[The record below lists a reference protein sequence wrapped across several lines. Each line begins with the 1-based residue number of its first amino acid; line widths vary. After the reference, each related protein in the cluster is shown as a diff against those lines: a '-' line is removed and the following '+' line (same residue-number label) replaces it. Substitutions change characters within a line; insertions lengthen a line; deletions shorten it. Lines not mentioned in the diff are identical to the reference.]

1 MKLLRFVCL
10 FCAVIFG
17 STAMAQS
24 QDELQQLMR
33 NRGEYYF
40 TLSVDSP
47 SVINEISQ
55 VCSVDATDGRT
66 VVAYASKGNTTNC
79 SAWASRPSCRRRLRC
94 AMKPRCGRVA
104 TAPPTNGTAI

>member
-1 MKLLRFVCL
+1 MSPLFLYLCVFVFLRKMKLLRFVCL

-40 TLSVDSP
+40 TLSVDDSSQIQELSRICYEGASP
-47 SVINEISQ
+47 AESL
-55 VCSVDATDGRT
+55 
-66 VVAYASKGNTTNC
+66 
-79 SAWASRPSCRRRLRC
+79 SRLMTRPQRHERERFWNR
-94 AMKPRCGRVA
+94 
-104 TAPPTNGTAI
+104 